1 MFPKICPILTRGIGH
16 LNFTTFSCL
25 SGNHIWFSWFYII
38 SWLDLWGQFLWFP
51 RYIYLQT
58 SHTYLHKMLLPIDC
72 SANGSNANVVCLQ
85 ILWFCY
91 LVFAKNPEETC
102 YCSCQI
108 VIQHWLA
115 TTFNPPPFLASRNK
129 KYGLL
134 LGVYGI
140 AEPLVRIG
148 NTLALDLA
156 FKGLWLLQEAGV
168 PWLPDTTGLSE
179 PGRPRGHCPHFLAIS
194 TGEGGGQIIPTPLSH
209 LQTFL
214 RPCYATIRQ
223 HSSVGKYLSKDCTIS
238 ACYILIVI
246 LFKNS
251 RFFKNS
257 DRRNRMA
264 EMAF

>member
-1 MFPKICPILTRGIGH
+1 MI
-16 LNFTTFSCL
+16 NV
-25 SGNHIWFSWFYII
+25 II
-38 SWLDLWGQFLWFP
+38 PVSIVL
-51 RYIYLQT
+51 LQT

-115 TTFNPPPFLASRNK
+115 TTFNPPPLLACFSRNK

-156 FKGLWLLQEAGV
+156 FKGLWLLQEAGG

-179 PGRPRGHCPHFLAIS
+179 PGRPRGHCPQFLAIS
-194 TGEGGGQIIPTPLSH
+194 TGGGGRLFPPPSRICRPSYGPATRPFDNILPLVNIFQRIAPFPH
-209 LQTFL
+209 
-214 RPCYATIRQ
+214 
-223 HSSVGKYLSKDCTIS
+223 
-238 ACYILIVI
+238 VI
-246 LFKNS
+246 F
-251 RFFKNS
+251 
-257 DRRNRMA
+257 
-264 EMAF
+264 